1 MCPYVEHGNKGLW
14 ARVFASSAI
23 VSVSDGVWG
32 GGQRHSDK
40 LHESRIFSEINLFTH
55 ESTSDESLRN
65 SLLLGRTTDTQQP
78 KLQQLIKMVIYSDGL
93 GLRHTHTH
101 HIIWP
106 PDVYQPKVQLSIV
119 VPKLTAGDTNLLFAL
134 QEPCLHSHFYL
145 RTLLIIMMLFR
156 SVLLSPWDN

>member
-1 MCPYVEHGNKGLW
+1 MCPYVEHSNKGLW

-65 SLLLGRTTDTQQP
+65 SLLLGRAQPTQQP

-106 PDVYQPKVQLSIV
+106 PDAQSTTLDCGPETNCWWYQFAVRSSRAVFTFP
-119 VPKLTAGDTNLLFAL
+119 LLFAHIIDNYDAF
-134 QEPCLHSHFYL
+134 QISFII
-145 RTLLIIMMLFR
+145 TLG
-156 SVLLSPWDN
+156 

>member
-1 MCPYVEHGNKGLW
+1 MCPYVEHSNKGLW

-23 VSVSDGVWG
+23 VSVSDGVVA
-32 GGQRHSDK
+32 RDI
-40 LHESRIFSEINLFTH
+40 LINCTSREYLAKSIYSHMRALL
-55 ESTSDESLRN
+55 TSLSAIVFF
-65 SLLLGRTTDTQQP
+65 LGAQPTQQP